1 MNLRIVLLLA
11 LLLVAPCATSF
22 AAIVDFTTWTPV
34 ADPADPNFTSSAT
47 VSSAS
52 IQVANGSI
60 PVGTDIGFQ
69 SVDGVTLGSST
80 SGSYFD
86 PSNNFTIA
94 IDYNLDFGAGAQ
106 GFLGLG
112 FGIGE
117 DGDGMNSAGVG
128 MATFNGAPFLSF
140 GGAARIND
148 QDQSPLLLSL
158 SSTLTGSLFVQ
169 YDASSGDVTVGAA
182 STQGASAPT
191 ASDTFI
197 GIQKQWNGQGLL
209 TSFFVRSDGTGW
221 QGGTAEAVFDN
232 FRVLNGAATSVP
244 EPSQTAGVGM
254 CLLLVLWL
262 ARRQRAPFFFVR
274 QRAITGVCE
283 RQSDV

>member
-1 MNLRIVLLLA
+1 MILLRVEPRRRHDSLELKESARIPGSMPRKPWPQHEPSDRPA
-11 LLLVAPCATSF
+11 ACTSSRAPCATSF

-182 STQGASAPT
+182 STQGARRRRRAIPLSVFK
-191 ASDTFI
+191 S
-197 GIQKQWNGQGLL
+197 
-209 TSFFVRSDGTGW
+209 S
-221 QGGTAEAVFDN
+221 GTA
-232 FRVLNGAATSVP
+232 
-244 EPSQTAGVGM
+244 
-254 CLLLVLWL
+254 
-262 ARRQRAPFFFVR
+262 RA
-274 QRAITGVCE
+274 C
-283 RQSDV
+283 